1 MSCVLFIN
9 NFEHYFL
16 QGSLVLNKKLMKK
29 YCKLVSLLSI
39 KLEWVTECKVWTWKW
54 HSVFVITS
62 PLTVKQIKLQELSL
76 GDVHSFC
83 LYLFYM
89 NDCISMYKLMSS
101 HMFCMTIIIFL
112 IQNVKILSVFTNVLF
127 IRGNIQGDLFPFF
140 WPPSLRLLLFNSNV
154 VSWVLFRC
162 KLLGKFIHFLLY
174 WHGD

>member
-1 MSCVLFIN
+1 M
-9 NFEHYFL
+9 
-16 QGSLVLNKKLMKK
+16 
-29 YCKLVSLLSI
+29 
-39 KLEWVTECKVWTWKW
+39 
-54 HSVFVITS
+54 FVITS

-112 IQNVKILSVFTNVLF
+112 IQNVKIFSVFTNVLF

-140 WPPSLRLLLFNSNV
+140 
-154 VSWVLFRC
+154 
-162 KLLGKFIHFLLY
+162 
-174 WHGD
+174 